1 MTTEN
6 QIVETIK
13 KEYPDKEVKMNVVG
27 NNITIKFKEAVHSNK
42 EFVKALVFI
51 GRNILDY
58 ISVPDCI
65 KKLGYEWGKIGKEGL
80 YLIKK
85 AGNSLV
91 QIDCIRFDILGMFS
105 IQKILS
111 SLGIK
116 IPNITLPN
124 INLPNLNIMNRIL
137 NISNIDLLSPLKK
150 ILKGIDL
157 KCISNL
163 KKWKEKDYVLNC
175 LRAQN

>member
-51 GRNILDY
+51 GRNILDS
-58 ISVPDCI
+58 ISLPDCI

-80 YLIKK
+80 YLVKK

-105 IQKILS
+105 IQKMLS

-116 IPNITLPN
+116 IPD
-124 INLPNLNIMNRIL
+124 INLPNLPIINTIL
-137 NISNIDLLSPLKK
+137 NMSSIDLLSPLKQVF
-150 ILKGIDL
+150 KGIDL
-157 KCISNL
+157 QCMSDFN
-163 KKWKEKDYVLNC
+163 KWKEKDYVLNC
-175 LRAQN
+175 LRAKN